1 MYVCQYLNQRVRRI
15 GEENRKSFKG
25 VMMMVILVSEN
36 QHGIYDVIK
45 ETSYHYQSKN
55 TMSGS

>member
-25 VMMMVILVSEN
+25 VMMMIILVSKN

-45 ETSYHYQSKN
+45 ETSYHYQPKR

>member
-45 ETSYHYQSKN
+45 ETSYHY
-55 TMSGS
+55 